1 MYKYNYKYQNYL
13 RNGSPR
19 MGPLYTSFRVALE
32 MYMETTIPLEVINW
46 PEEQMA
52 DNRID
57 YHWNT
62 IPISH

>member
-52 DNRID
+52 EIG
-57 YHWNT
+57 
-62 IPISH
+62 